1 MTRYCPNCGAPVEDD
16 VCFCTRC
23 GAFVPEEGT
32 DAPLCPYC
40 GDVIEPGSSF
50 CPTCGMPLDPEA
62 TTPMPDYAAGTPA
75 DPTMAQ
81 QSPLPAYS
89 PAGTSQP
96 GAAYAAPGKKSAK
109 NVLPYVAGAAAAL
122 VVVAI
127 VLLVSGNLFGSKQ
140 MDSGNSDATVATQIT
155 SQEGSNATA
164 VNSGSTA
171 SSTAD
176 AEPQKDE
183 ELAAPAELAVDHN
196 KGVNAASESD
206 DYYVLPESSSRVYSA
221 SELAG
226 LSAWDLKVARNEI
239 FARYGRCFN
248 TPELQNYF
256 ESKSWYR
263 GLYDP
268 EEFDAMSSPL
278 SDVER
283 ANVDVIKSLEAE
295 SNFK

>member
-1 MTRYCPNCGAPVEDD
+1 MEDD

-50 CPTCGMPLDPEA
+50 CATCGMPLDPKA

-89 PAGTSQP
+89 PVGTSQP
-96 GAAYAAPGKKSAK
+96 GTAYAAPGKKSAK
-109 NVLPYVAGAAAAL
+109 N
-122 VVVAI
+122 VVAI

-183 ELAAPAELAVDHN
+183 EPAALAVDHN

-248 TPELQNYF
+248 TPELQEYF
-256 ESKSWYR
+256 ESKSWYT